1 MAVAYIYLLHNLDC
15 FAKVILVYKI
25 SLNFIRIIKGLGSMT
40 RSELVAR
47 LLSLHPLL
55 THDEAERVVASVFNR
70 ISEAM
75 IKGKR
80 VELRGFGIFSTRL
93 RDPRPARNPKTGE
106 KVMLQ
111 ERRSPFFRAGKELKE
126 RMNQV
131 AKN

>member
-1 MAVAYIYLLHNLDC
+1 
-15 FAKVILVYKI
+15 
-25 SLNFIRIIKGLGSMT
+25 MT
-40 RSELVAR
+40 KSELIAT

-55 THDEAERVVASVFNR
+55 THDEAERVVTSVFNR

-111 ERRSPFFRAGKELKE
+111 ERRSPFFRTGKELKE
-126 RMNQV
+126 RINQV
-131 AKN
+131 SKN

>member
-1 MAVAYIYLLHNLDC
+1 
-15 FAKVILVYKI
+15 
-25 SLNFIRIIKGLGSMT
+25 MT

-55 THDEAERVVASVFNR
+55 THDEAERVVTSVFNR